1 MLNEENPISAA
12 GKAATATD
20 GVAKPVTFE
29 VLRPQIKAIVTS
41 NAVDMIQ
48 AMVSH
53 AKEGQYQCLKYLL
66 ELIGLY
72 PATVDDEAPHDDCL
86 AQFLLNRLG
95 IPKEATQKDVG
106 MVTAMTKRVDA
117 VE

>member
-1 MLNEENPISAA
+1 MLREENPLSGAA
-12 GKAATATD
+12 KAATATD
-20 GVAKPVTFE
+20 GVAKPVAFE
-29 VLRPQIKAIVTS
+29 MLRPQIKAIVTS

-53 AKEGQYQCLKYLL
+53 AKKGQYQCLKYLF

-72 PATVDDEAPHDDCL
+72 PATVDDEAQHDDCL

-95 IPKEATQKDVG
+95 IPKGAAQKDVG
-106 MVTAMTKRVDA
+106 TVTPIRKRVDA